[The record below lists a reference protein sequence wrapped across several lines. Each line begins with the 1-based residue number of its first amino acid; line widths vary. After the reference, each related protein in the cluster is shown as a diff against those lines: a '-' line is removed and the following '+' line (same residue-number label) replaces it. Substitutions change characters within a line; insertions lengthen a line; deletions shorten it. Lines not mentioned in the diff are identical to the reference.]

1 MPIFCP
7 DPGFVGALRLITK
20 SEHSLRP
27 GSHVPFCVLILFLV
41 LVGCGGTS
49 AGSKRQ
55 ALLRVSTEPTNARV
69 FIDDIF
75 VATGQSLSVRPRRLK
90 PGKHLLTVEAPDYFP
105 HDLELE
111 LPPGETKVDIKLRP
125 VP

>member
-1 MPIFCP
+1 MTLR
-7 DPGFVGALRLITK
+7 GFASEPSIWKYQIGFLWLRTLI
-20 SEHSLRP
+20 
-27 GSHVPFCVLILFLV
+27 VCV
-41 LVGCGGTS
+41 LVGCGGTTTV
-49 AGSKRQ
+49 AKRQ
-55 ALLRVSTEPTNARV
+55 ASLRVSTEPANARV

-90 PGKHLLTVEAPDYFP
+90 PGKHLLTIEAPNYFP